1 MSFREERS
9 SYWLESFTWG
19 YGRLLCPLAA
29 RDLLVVVKVDIG
41 GHPETETMDNQ
52 RNWPCPATQKYN
64 FTSSIYFYQ
73 FPPIAEN
80 WGYKYININV
90 WSPPSLGGSRRLQW
104 WRLDMT
110 TQSVIHNIHSLLS
123 SLSAQ
128 SAITAP
134 GRRHVS
140 HVSLC
145 WTKQKVPTWVLFLY
159 KVSNST
165 FTLLW
170 TGFWTS
176 YFHMKLWCLSAKPS
190 SLEGLVSNP

>member
-1 MSFREERS
+1 MGDFFARLQLVIFWWS
-9 SYWLESFTWG
+9 SKLILEDILQQKPWTINEI
-19 YGRLLCPLAA
+19 GRVKPLKNTTSHPQFISINFLPLP
-29 RDLLVVVKVDIG
+29 RTGDI
-41 GHPETETMDNQ
+41 N
-52 RNWPCPATQKYN
+52 
-64 FTSSIYFYQ
+64 
-73 FPPIAEN
+73 
-80 WGYKYININV
+80 ININV
-90 WSPPSLGGSRRLQW
+90 WSPPSLGGPRRLQW

-128 SAITAP
+128 SAITTP

-145 WTKQKVPTWVLFLY
+145 WTKQKVPTRVLFLY